1 MVTNAEDLG
10 RWLLARLGGGP
21 ISPAVLRMLHTPTV
35 VTGEDLPF
43 PELRSMGYA
52 LGNLVFAYRGFTLH
66 LHGGSQI
73 GFGSQVMVIPEAGVG
88 VAVLTNTYGSRLPL
102 ALGLTLIDHLLGEY
116 PVPWGSRLSGPPAA
130 PAATPSPVVDPPG
143 DLQRFEGTFHHPA
156 YGDIGFRVCAGVL
169 TPSFHGLDDDLT
181 FAYAGDDEW
190 RLGYTSVPE
199 FQVPVSFTTAADG
212 EVIAVQLRL
221 DAELAPVAF
230 QRR

>member
-1 MVTNAEDLG
+1 
-10 RWLLARLGGGP
+10 
-21 ISPAVLRMLHTPTV
+21 
-35 VTGEDLPF
+35 
-43 PELRSMGYA
+43 MGYA
-52 LGNLVFAYRGFTLH
+52 LGNLVFSYRGFTLH

-73 GFGSQVMVIPEAGVG
+73 GFGSQVIVIPEAGVG

-130 PAATPSPVVDPPG
+130 PAAVPSPAVDPPG

-190 RLGYTSVPE
+190 RLGATSVPE